1 MYGNFYPRAA
11 VPGLSLLERI
21 GPGGEALK
29 AWHAHAFRRAVIL
42 SMRSVGCWNREPM
55 HALRRWVCFGA
66 LDPLDKPQ
74 SKLDGVA
81 EARRLQLLID
91 AIVDYAIYM
100 IDVDGTVRSW
110 NAGAERLKG
119 YSADEII
126 GKPFSSF
133 YSPEDRAKGLPQTAL
148 RIAAETGRFSS
159 EGWRVRKDGRRFW
172 ALVVVDAIR
181 DEQGQVIG
189 FAKVTRDITERQQAH
204 NELLESERRYR
215 RLIEAVVDYAIFQLD
230 PVGNVSTW
238 NPGAQRIKGYDPDEI
253 IGRHFSQFYT
263 PEDIQLGVPKLA
275 LAEAAKQGR
284 FEAEGWRM
292 RKDGSR
298 FWASVV
304 IDRIKDEAGELVG
317 FAKVTRDVTERK
329 QAHEELQ
336 RVQLQ
341 LAASQKLEAVG
352 QLSGGIAHDFN
363 NLLMIVL
370 GNLETAE
377 RNSRGF
383 DNSTNLQRAL
393 ANAKRGAQRA
403 AALTSRLLAFSR
415 RQALDPRPINLNNFL
430 NGLQEF
436 LQRTLGERIEVQAV
450 GSAGLWSIEAD
461 TNHLESAIINLG
473 INARDAMPDGGKLTV
488 EAVNVLADEDYC
500 RVNPELSP
508 GQYVIVCVT
517 DTGTGMTAEV
527 LNHAFEP
534 FFTTKEPGH
543 GTGLGLSQVYG
554 FVKQSGGH
562 VKIYSE
568 VGQGTSIR
576 MYFPRYHGEARSAD
590 SDADEIRP
598 EGEKLETILVVE
610 DDADL
615 RAYVSELLRDLNYRV
630 LVASSAQAALTIL
643 LQEESKVDL
652 LLTDVVMPGINGREL
667 GRRAHQIRP
676 GIKILYMTGYSRNA
690 VVHQG
695 RLDEGVELL
704 EKPVSQAKL
713 ALRVREML
721 DRFRPES

>member
-1 MYGNFYPRAA
+1 
-11 VPGLSLLERI
+11 L
-21 GPGGEALK
+21 
-29 AWHAHAFRRAVIL
+29 
-42 SMRSVGCWNREPM
+42 
-55 HALRRWVCFGA
+55 GA

-74 SKLDGVA
+74 SRLDGIPD
-81 EARRLQLLID
+81 ARRLQLLID
-91 AIVDYAIYM
+91 AIVDYAICM

-133 YSPEDRAKGLPQTAL
+133 YLPQDRAKGLPQAAL

-159 EGWRVRKDGRRFW
+159 EGGRVRKDGSRFW
-172 ALVVVDAIR
+172 ALVVVDAIH

-204 NELLESERRYR
+204 DELLESERRYR

-230 PVGNVSTW
+230 PAGNVTTW

-253 IGRHFSQFYT
+253 IGQHFSRFYT
-263 PEDIQLGVPKLA
+263 SEDIQLGVPKLA

-284 FEAEGWRM
+284 FEAEGWRL

-304 IDRIKDEAGELVG
+304 IDRITDEAGELAG

-329 QAHEELQ
+329 QAQDELQ
-336 RVQLQ
+336 RIQQQLV
-341 LAASQKLEAVG
+341 ASQKLEAVG

-377 RNSRGF
+377 RHSRGLA
-383 DNSTNLQRAL
+383 NSLNLQRAL

-415 RQALDPRPINLNNFL
+415 RQALDPQPINLNNFL

-436 LQRTLGERIEVQAV
+436 LQRTLGERIEVQTV

-473 INARDAMPDGGKLTV
+473 INARDAMPEGGKLTV

-500 RVNPELSP
+500 RVNPEFCP

-517 DTGTGMTAEV
+517 DTGTGMTPGV

-534 FFTTKEPGH
+534 FFTTKELGQ

-576 MYFPRYHGEARSAD
+576 MYFPRYHGEARPVD
-590 SDADEIRP
+590 SDADEFRP

-610 DDADL
+610 DDAEL

-630 LVASSAQAALTIL
+630 VPASSAQAALTIL
-643 LQEESKVDL
+643 LQEEPRIDL
-652 LLTDVVMPGINGREL
+652 LLTDVFMPGINGREL
-667 GRRAHQIRP
+667 GRRAQQIRP

-704 EKPVSQAKL
+704 EKPISQAKL

-721 DRFRPES
+721 DRLDPES

>member
-1 MYGNFYPRAA
+1 
-11 VPGLSLLERI
+11 L
-21 GPGGEALK
+21 
-29 AWHAHAFRRAVIL
+29 
-42 SMRSVGCWNREPM
+42 
-55 HALRRWVCFGA
+55 GA
-66 LDPLDKPQ
+66 LDPLNKPE
-74 SKLDGVA
+74 SKLDGLA
-81 EARRLQLLID
+81 DARRLQLLID

-110 NAGAERLKG
+110 NSGAERLKG

-126 GKPFSSF
+126 GKSFSSF
-133 YSPEDRAKGLPQTAL
+133 YSSEDRAKGLPQTAL

-159 EGWRVRKDGRRFW
+159 EGWRVRKDGSRFW

-230 PVGNVSTW
+230 RAGNVATW

-253 IGRHFSQFYT
+253 IGQHFSRFYT
-263 PEDIQLGVPKLA
+263 PEDIELGVPKLA
-275 LAEAAKQGR
+275 LAEAAEHGR

-304 IDRIKDEAGELVG
+304 IDRITDEAGELVG

-329 QAHEELQ
+329 QAQDELQ
-336 RVQLQ
+336 RVQQQ

-377 RNSRGF
+377 RNSRGMMG
-383 DNSTNLQRAL
+383 SVNLQRAL

-415 RQALDPRPINLNNFL
+415 RQALDPQPINLNNFL

-436 LQRTLGERIEVQAV
+436 LQRTLGERIEVQTV
-450 GSAGLWSIEAD
+450 GSAGLWAIEAD
-461 TNHLESAIINLG
+461 ANHLESAIINLG

-508 GQYVIVCVT
+508 GQYVVVCVT
-517 DTGTGMTAEV
+517 DTGSGMTEDV
-527 LNHAFEP
+527 LHHAFEP
-534 FFTTKEPGH
+534 FFTTKEPGQ

-568 VGQGTSIR
+568 LGQGTSIR
-576 MYFPRYHGEARSAD
+576 MYFPRYHGETRSLD
-590 SDADEIRP
+590 GDADEFCP
-598 EGEKLETILVVE
+598 QGERLETILVVE

-615 RAYVSELLRDLNYRV
+615 RAYISELLRNLNYRV
-630 LVASSAQAALTIL
+630 VAASSAQAALTIL
-643 LQEESKVDL
+643 LQDVPKVDL

-667 GRRAHQIRP
+667 GQRAQQIRP
-676 GIKILYMTGYSRNA
+676 GTKILYMTGYSRNA
-690 VVHQG
+690 VAHQG

-721 DRFRPES
+721 DRPDPES

>member
-1 MYGNFYPRAA
+1 M
-11 VPGLSLLERI
+11 
-21 GPGGEALK
+21 
-29 AWHAHAFRRAVIL
+29 
-42 SMRSVGCWNREPM
+42 EPM
-55 HALRRWVCFGA
+55 RILLRWVCLGA

-81 EARRLQLLID
+81 DARRLQLLID

-159 EGWRVRKDGRRFW
+159 EGWRVRKDGSRFW

-230 PVGNVSTW
+230 PAGNVTTW
-238 NPGAQRIKGYDPDEI
+238 NPGAQRIKGYDPEEI
-253 IGRHFSQFYT
+253 IGQHFSRFYT

-304 IDRIKDEAGELVG
+304 IDRITDEAGELVG

-329 QAHEELQ
+329 QAQDELQ
-336 RVQLQ
+336 RVQQQ

-377 RNSRGF
+377 RNSRGLA
-383 DNSTNLQRAL
+383 NSMNLQRAL

-415 RQALDPRPINLNNFL
+415 RQALDPQPINLNNFL

-436 LQRTLGERIEVQAV
+436 LQRTLGERIEVQTV

-517 DTGTGMTAEV
+517 DTGTGMTADV

-534 FFTTKEPGH
+534 FFTTKELGQ

-576 MYFPRYHGEARSAD
+576 MYFPRYHGEARPVE
-590 SDADEIRP
+590 SDADEFRP

-610 DDADL
+610 DDAEL

-630 LVASSAQAALTIL
+630 VPASSAQAALTIL
-643 LQEESKVDL
+643 LQEEPRIDL

-667 GRRAHQIRP
+667 GRRAQQIRP

-704 EKPVSQAKL
+704 EKPISQAKL

-721 DRFRPES
+721 DRFDPES